1 MNIKQK
7 YSSATTSINS
17 KKVPM
22 LFHKIEFKPGTIN
35 LDYGAGKWNTAS
47 QFLNKLGVTNYPYDP
62 YNRSDEE
69 NELAMVTKNYDTATL
84 SNVLNVIE
92 EGQIRRKI
100 IQDLK
105 NHVKDGGII
114 YITVYEGDR
123 SSKIKRNEKRN
134 SCQLNRPLRD
144 YLPDLIPIFEK
155 EEIKIKNKVIMIK
168 KGGWSNEHKSLW

>member
-1 MNIKQK
+1 MNIEQK
-7 YSSATTSINS
+7 YSSAATSINS

-22 LFHKIEFKPGTIN
+22 LFHKIEFNPGTIN
-35 LDYGAGKWNTAS
+35 LDYGAGKWDTAS

-114 YITVYEGDR
+114 YITVYEGDH
-123 SSKIKRNEKRN
+123 SSKIKHNEKRN

-168 KGGWSNEHKSLW
+168 KGGWPNEQKSL